1 MRACMRSRAR
11 ARSFSC
17 SHPPWLPVCRIDEF
31 HGLSP
36 LAKYVH
42 PAAALKLQE
51 LWDGGN
57 KLVSLLDDK

>member
-1 MRACMRSRAR
+1 M
-11 ARSFSC
+11 
-17 SHPPWLPVCRIDEF
+17 PCRIDEF

-51 LWDGGN
+51 LWDSGN